1 VEGKMNDKKLAD
13 QNKVQ
18 LPIGSCMMQDLG
30 FSAFEIPGCEML
42 QPFKKPRGKKLNPLQ
57 KKFNQI
63 VSSSRVYV
71 EHAIGSFKR
80 FRSVH
85 DVCRM
90 KIEGI
95 EDDLI
100 RICAGLHNFIL
111 RLNPWQLMPE
121 PGAIF

>member
-1 VEGKMNDKKLAD
+1 MNDKKLAD
-13 QNKVQ
+13 QNKVK
-18 LPIGSCMMQDLG
+18 LPDGSCMMQDLG
-30 FSAFEIPGCEML
+30 FPAFEIIGCEML
-42 QPFKKPRGKKLNPLQ
+42 QPFKKPRGKNLSPIQ
-57 KKFNQI
+57 KMCNKI
-63 VSSSRVYV
+63 ISTSRVYV

-90 KIEGI
+90 KIENI

-111 RLNPWQLMPE
+111 RLNPWQPIPE
-121 PGAIF
+121 PGALF